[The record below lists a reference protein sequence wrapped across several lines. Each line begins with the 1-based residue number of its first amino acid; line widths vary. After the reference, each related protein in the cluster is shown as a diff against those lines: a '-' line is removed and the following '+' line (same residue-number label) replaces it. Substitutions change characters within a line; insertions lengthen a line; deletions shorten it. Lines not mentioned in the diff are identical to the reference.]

1 MEPALVIPDV
11 ALRKYVP
18 QPVKDVENLV
28 IEYLTQ
34 MKSKYMKYI
43 QPAD

>member
-1 MEPALVIPDV
+1 MIARRVDYIVEPALVIPDV
-11 ALRKYVP
+11 AIRKYVP

-34 MKSKYMKYI
+34 MK
-43 QPAD
+43 